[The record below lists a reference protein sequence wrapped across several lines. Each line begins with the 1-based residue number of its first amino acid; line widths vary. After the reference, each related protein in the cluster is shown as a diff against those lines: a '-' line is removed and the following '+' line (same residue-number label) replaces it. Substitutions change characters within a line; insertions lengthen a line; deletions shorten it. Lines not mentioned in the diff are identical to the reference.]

1 MGCSRDSSYGRRPH
15 RVVVSRAGDRG
26 RSQWTE
32 HAKIADIEGA
42 LAEVVQTVHD
52 LSEGLKAG
60 VDGSTLQELER
71 RFVEAE
77 RVWHDALRRLPGR

>member
-1 MGCSRDSSYGRRPH
+1 M
-15 RVVVSRAGDRG
+15 
-26 RSQWTE
+26 
-32 HAKIADIEGA
+32 ADIEGA

-71 RFVEAE
+71 RFMEAK
-77 RVWHDALRRLPGR
+77 RVWHDVLRHLPGR